1 LSFLA
6 SVGLAIVVAAPGQ
19 SQAANLTSLV
29 SFCTL
34 TNCADGLGPGGGLIA
49 DADGNL
55 FGTTGGGG
63 AHGGGTVF
71 EIAKTARGY
80 ASTPKILVRFC
91 ALANCADGQ
100 FPVGDLLA
108 DADGN
113 LFGATDVGGAHGGG
127 TVFKIAKTARGYGS
141 TPTILVSFCALANC
155 ADGDVPLAGVI
166 ADADGNL
173 FGTTDGGGAHNGGTV
188 FEIAKTARGYASTPT
203 ILVSFCALTNWDDG
217 LTPDGSLIAD
227 ADGNLFGAT
236 ANGGRTAKV
245 RCSRSPAA
253 ASSRPPHGSP
263 GRLGRQTVTARAS
276 RRSPRSMAG
285 STMPP
290 QRSATPV
297 SRF

>member
-80 ASTPKILVRFC
+80 ASTP
-91 ALANCADGQ
+91 
-100 FPVGDLLA
+100 
-108 DADGN
+108 
-113 LFGATDVGGAHGGG
+113 
-127 TVFKIAKTARGYGS
+127 
-141 TPTILVSFCALANC
+141 
-155 ADGDVPLAGVI
+155 
-166 ADADGNL
+166 
-173 FGTTDGGGAHNGGTV
+173 
-188 FEIAKTARGYASTPT
+188 T

-217 LTPDGSLIAD
+217 LTPDTSLIAD

>member
-80 ASTPKILVRFC
+80 ASTPKILVR
-91 ALANCADGQ
+91 
-100 FPVGDLLA
+100 
-108 DADGN
+108 
-113 LFGATDVGGAHGGG
+113 
-127 TVFKIAKTARGYGS
+127 
-141 TPTILVSFCALANC
+141 FCALANC